1 MAVPSLGELWRLARL
16 VEGIAS
22 LEQRNRESFDE
33 VARRLDAIETRLTNL
48 EAREER
54 MVTEARA
61 AAATAASAAA
71 SAHVAELA
79 RAVGALKERVR
90 QMGTTALPPPTRRK
104 PRA

>member
-1 MAVPSLGELWRLARL
+1 MATPSLGELWKLAKTVDRLL
-16 VEGIAS
+16 SSEK
-22 LEQRNRESFDE
+22 RNSESFAE

-61 AAATAASAAA
+61 AAATVASVAA

-79 RAVGALKERVR
+79 RAVGALEERVR
-90 QMGTTALPPPTRRK
+90 QMGSPALPAPTRRK
-104 PRA
+104 PQR